1 MPTYINLDRRFV
13 HRAKYEPHEIVVS
26 EVADKR
32 LKWPKV
38 LENRFVVVIAPANY
52 GKTTE
57 IHEQVRRMR
66 QAGERAV
73 FVALRKVADRGSF
86 VKALDPAERAA
97 YNSWSLAPAG
107 PLTLF
112 VDSLDEASAA

>member
-1 MPTYINLDRRFV
+1 
-13 HRAKYEPHEIVVS
+13 
-26 EVADKR
+26 
-32 LKWPKV
+32 

-57 IHEQVRRMR
+57 MHEQVRRMR